1 MINGFAI
8 RCNFCCSGVAD
19 YVTSD
24 NDSGGDRE
32 ATEGQQGPVTGTE
45 IQRRKSDLSVITQF
59 VDGPGDKNAKWPT
72 LFIQTVLHYCM
83 LWEVIL

>member
-1 MINGFAI
+1 MT
-8 RCNFCCSGVAD
+8 GV
-19 YVTSD
+19 TGP
-24 NDSGGDRE
+24 GGDGE
-32 ATEGQQGPVTGTE
+32 ATEGQQGPVTETE

-83 LWEVIL
+83 LWEVIP